1 MEFIQIDRERCD
13 QDGICVAECPAQ
25 VLVMNEED
33 DYPVPT
39 SDFNDVC
46 QRCGHCVAVCPT
58 GAFALSW
65 LAPKDCPPIEK
76 TLTLSSKQ
84 AEQFLRS
91 RRSIRVFKDEPIER
105 DKLEKLI
112 EIGTCAPSAKN
123 MQPWEW
129 VVIENPAEVK
139 KLDVMIVNWM
149 RSFIK
154 ADPAGA
160 ASLKLPRTVQLWEK
174 GLYKTLRNAPHLFI
188 VHVDESW
195 PFGPE
200 DTALALSYVELFAPT
215 LGLGAT
221 WSGYFYKAYNVYP
234 PLAEAVPVPRG
245 RKVVGAMMV
254 GWPKF
259 KYHRLPLR
267 NRPKIEWR

>member
-1 MEFIQIDRERCD
+1 
-13 QDGICVAECPAQ
+13 
-25 VLVMNEED
+25 
-33 DYPVPT
+33 
-39 SDFNDVC
+39 
-46 QRCGHCVAVCPT
+46 
-58 GAFALSW
+58 
-65 LAPKDCPPIEK
+65 
-76 TLTLSSKQ
+76 
-84 AEQFLRS
+84 
-91 RRSIRVFKDEPIER
+91 VFKDEPIER
-105 DKLEKLI
+105 EKLEKLI

-139 KLDVMIVNWM
+139 KLDTMIVNWM

-215 LGLGAT
+215 LGLGTT

-234 PLAEAVPVPRG
+234 PLAEAVPVPKG

-254 GWPKF
+254 GRPKF

>member
-1 MEFIQIDRERCD
+1 MGVGCHRKPGRGEKTGCHDRELD
-13 QDGICVAECPAQ
+13 
-25 VLVMNEED
+25 
-33 DYPVPT
+33 
-39 SDFNDVC
+39 
-46 QRCGHCVAVCPT
+46 
-58 GAFALSW
+58 
-65 LAPKDCPPIEK
+65 
-76 TLTLSSKQ
+76 
-84 AEQFLRS
+84 
-91 RRSIRVFKDEPIER
+91 
-105 DKLEKLI
+105 
-112 EIGTCAPSAKN
+112 AK
-123 MQPWEW
+123 
-129 VVIENPAEVK
+129 
-139 KLDVMIVNWM
+139 
-149 RSFIK
+149 FHH

-160 ASLKLPRTVQLWEK
+160 TSLKLPRTVQLWEK

-254 GWPKF
+254 GRPKF